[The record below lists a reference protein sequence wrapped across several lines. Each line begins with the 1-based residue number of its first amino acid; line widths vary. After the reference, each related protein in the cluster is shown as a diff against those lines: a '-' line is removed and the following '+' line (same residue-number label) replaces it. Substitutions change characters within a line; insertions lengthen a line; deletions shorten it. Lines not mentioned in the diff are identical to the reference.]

1 MTPHNAD
8 QSNLAAQ
15 PRRDDFTTEKFVS
28 SRIMRAEGATMK
40 RKSDVADKIKRCVR
54 ARELGKKHYTPS
66 FEWTLDLRFCSGLT
80 VGGR

>member
-1 MTPHNAD
+1 MTAHNAD

-40 RKSDVADKIKRCVR
+40 RKNDLADRLETR
-54 ARELGKKHYTPS
+54 PDRHRREI
-66 FEWTLDLRFCSGLT
+66 
-80 VGGR
+80 VGFAHV